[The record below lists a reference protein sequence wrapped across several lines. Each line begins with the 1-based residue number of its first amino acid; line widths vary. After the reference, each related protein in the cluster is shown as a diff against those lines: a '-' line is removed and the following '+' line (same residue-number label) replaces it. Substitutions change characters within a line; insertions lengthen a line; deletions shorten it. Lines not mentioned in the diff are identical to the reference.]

1 MMLKMDMSS
10 GNMDN
15 DYTSEV
21 MSAGWNPDV
30 ETMQGKA
37 AELAAQLIHHQAQ
50 RASGLPAA
58 VVAEDIEAFL
68 ERMYV
73 SQQ

>member
-1 MMLKMDMSS
+1 MDMSS

-15 DYTSEV
+15 DYTSEI

-30 ETMQGKA
+30 VTMQGEA
-37 AELAAQLIHHQAQ
+37 AELAAQLIHHQSQ
-50 RASGLPAA
+50 RASGMPAE
-58 VVAEDIEAFL
+58 VAAKDIEAFL
-68 ERMYV
+68 ERMYA

>member
-1 MMLKMDMSS
+1 MMMKMDMSS
-10 GNMDN
+10 GKVDN

-30 ETMQGKA
+30 VTMQGKA
-37 AELAAQLIHHQAQ
+37 AELAAQLIHHQAL
-50 RASGLPAA
+50 RASGMPANVA
-58 VVAEDIEAFL
+58 AEDIEAFL
-68 ERMYV
+68 ERMYA

>member
-1 MMLKMDMSS
+1 MIVRMDMSS

-30 ETMQGKA
+30 ATMQGKA
-37 AELAAQLIHHQAQ
+37 AELAAQLIYHQSQ
-50 RASGLPAA
+50 RASGMPAELA
-58 VVAEDIEAFL
+58 AKDIEAFL
-68 ERMYV
+68 ERMYA

>member
-1 MMLKMDMSS
+1 MMMTMEMCS
-10 GNMDN
+10 GKVDN

-21 MSAGWNPDV
+21 MCAGWNP
-30 ETMQGKA
+30 EITTMQGKA

-50 RASGLPAA
+50 RASGMPAD
-58 VVAEDIEAFL
+58 VAAKDIEAFL
-68 ERMYV
+68 ERMYA